1 MTKLKKLFPLSF
13 KFCENPKKLILG
25 ALIYGAI
32 AMGIPVVLATVINM
46 LLTPFTALACIPII
60 GWFII
65 LPIYSFVTTIL
76 NIALNAVAFAKAN
89 NLTAKRAKEYANYLG
104 LDETYAERVYE
115 EISTYMRDGYDFYS
129 SMSSSDYYDYI
140 MSQSKK

>member
-46 LLTPFTALACIPII
+46 LLTPFAALACIPII

-65 LPIYSFVTTIL
+65 LPIYSFVVTIL
-76 NIALNAVAFAKAN
+76 NIALNAVSFVIGAYAYAGIAVAVMNYVKA
-89 NLTAKRAKEYANYLG
+89 E
-104 LDETYAERVYE
+104 DEVVE
-115 EISTYMRDGYDFYS
+115 ETEETEENEVE
-129 SMSSSDYYDYI
+129 
-140 MSQSKK
+140 